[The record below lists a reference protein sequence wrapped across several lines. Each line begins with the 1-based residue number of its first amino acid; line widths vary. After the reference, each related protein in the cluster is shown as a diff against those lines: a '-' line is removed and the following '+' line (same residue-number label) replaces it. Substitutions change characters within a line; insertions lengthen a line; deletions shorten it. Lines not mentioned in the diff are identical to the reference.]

1 MRVFSERS
9 RLILIYTGLAFS
21 GLIASWASPI
31 AMIADCEA
39 RQAPAA
45 IRGEA
50 DERKA
55 ETAKD
60 RGRGESGR
68 GERDSLLTSKIRDD
82 ANMFTEGSIKKAQSI
97 LNEMETKRHVPI
109 VIETVESLKGE
120 LIGEAALER
129 ARKAASQGI
138 YILMSKNDHEISTPL
153 VSRRFASRVKDSAR
167 TEIRDAFVTRF
178 REGKFDEGL
187 IDGIAAINLALAPT
201 LDEMAKT
208 EEPYTFRGGR
218 EAAGG
223 SRSRGSAATE
233 ADRLTH
239 EQLIVRNRIR
249 LTLAGARTILAA
261 AEAKAVELGVKE
273 NIAIVDDGGNM
284 LLFERM
290 EGARPASAATAT
302 TKAVAAATLM
312 RATGPFPNDQNPDMF
327 LGLGLQNAAAASGA
341 KITTLK
347 GGIPVTV
354 DGQVI
359 GAVGVGGGTG
369 EQDARVAQ
377 AGIEALLSKIQAEST
392 EPAPPRK

>member
-1 MRVFSERS
+1 MRLFSERS
-9 RLILIYTGLAFS
+9 RLILIYTGLTFS

-45 IRGEA
+45 VRGEA
-50 DERKA
+50 DEREA
-55 ETAKD
+55 EIAKD
-60 RGRGESGR
+60 RGRGESAR

-82 ANMFTEGSIKKAQSI
+82 ANMFTKAAIKKAQSI

-138 YILMSKNDHEISTPL
+138 YILMSKDDHEISTPL
-153 VSRRFASRVKDSAR
+153 VSRRFASRVKDSSR
-167 TEIRDAFVTRF
+167 TEIRDAFVARF

-201 LDEMAKT
+201 LEEMAKT

-223 SRSRGSAATE
+223 SRRRGSAATE
-233 ADRLTH
+233 ANRSTH

-261 AEAKAVELGVKE
+261 AEAKAVELGVRE

-369 EQDARVAQ
+369 EQDAQVAQ
-377 AGIEALLSKIQAEST
+377 AGIDALLSKIQAEST
-392 EPAPPRK
+392 EPAPPSK

>member
-1 MRVFSERS
+1 MRFLGERT
-9 RLILIYTGLAFS
+9 RLVLTHA
-21 GLIASWASPI
+21 GLIVAGLVVVAGSPDGLIRVCAARQEPASP
-31 AMIADCEA
+31 
-39 RQAPAA
+39 
-45 IRGEA
+45 RGEG
-50 DERKA
+50 DRRKA
-55 ETAKD
+55 DSADD
-60 RGRGESGR
+60 RGRGESDR
-68 GERDSLLTSKIRDD
+68 GERDSLITSKIRDD
-82 ANMFTEGSIKKAQSI
+82 ANMFTEGTLKRAQMS

-120 LIGEAALER
+120 KIGEAALER
-129 ARKAASQGI
+129 ARIAASQGI

-153 VSRRFASRVKDSAR
+153 VSRRFASRIKESAR
-167 TEIRDAFVTRF
+167 TEIRDAFVARF
-178 REGKFDEGL
+178 RQGNFNEGL

-201 LDEMAKT
+201 LEEMAKSD
-208 EEPYTFRGGR
+208 EPYTFRGGR
-218 EAAGG
+218 QPADE
-223 SRSRGSAATE
+223 SRRSGSAAT
-233 ADRLTH
+233 DSVRSNR
-239 EQLIVRNRIR
+239 EQLIVRNRIK

-261 AEAKAVELGVKE
+261 AESKALEQGVKE

-369 EQDARVAQ
+369 EQDAQVAQ
-377 AGIEALLSKIQAEST
+377 AGIDALLAKIRAESP
-392 EPAPPRK
+392 EPARSPK